1 MNTELIRKKLEDI
14 AAALSPNSLPLE
26 AEMDDTNKALIVRR
40 EADQCFDIAH
50 EALTE
55 LSKQPDHATRY
66 GHCSGCK
73 TGGTHYMGTVEHPEN
88 AAPVLVALSDCVC
101 PKCGSSEVSQLD
113 KLHNACHVCDKVW
126 NINANTRAVSVD
138 QLVEVVTEVLDGM
151 DNSTSFIY
159 VDDLREAFT
168 KLVTTNEHGK
178 I

>member
-1 MNTELIRKKLEDI
+1 MNTEKELRKAWEAGFKLAVDY
-14 AAALSPNSLPLE
+14 
-26 AEMDDTNKALIVRR
+26 
-40 EADQCFDIAH
+40 ADNHIHCVGEQADRQWNAYFA
-50 EALTE
+50 E

-73 TGGTHYMGTVEHPEN
+73 TGGTHYMGTVEHPEDP
-88 AAPVLVALSDCVC
+88 APVLVAFSERDIGRAILDMIKNGDLDTCEGYSWNVGARCGLSY
-101 PKCGSSEVSQLD
+101 
-113 KLHNACHVCDKVW
+113 
-126 NINANTRAVSVD
+126 ANTRAVSVD
-138 QLVEVVTEVLDGM
+138 QWVEVVTNVLDGM